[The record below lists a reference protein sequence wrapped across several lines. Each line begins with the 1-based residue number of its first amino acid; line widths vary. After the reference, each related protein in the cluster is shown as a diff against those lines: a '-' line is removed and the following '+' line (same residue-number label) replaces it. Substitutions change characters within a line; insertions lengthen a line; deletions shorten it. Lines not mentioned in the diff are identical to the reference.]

1 MGWTS
6 YHAKHYKENGQID
19 IKAEIRHELFR
30 DPKLIDGT
38 KLEIVRDAV
47 VGSTYFA
54 AIKNT
59 RTNDVWAFICLTQS
73 DRKNYYN
80 FYYKDMDETV
90 VPGDCRCPVSIL
102 KELTP
107 TDSKNANEWRKACMD
122 YHEKKKSRIKLDKTK
137 RYILRAKETINYK
150 CGTIEKGKE
159 VEIFR
164 YRNKWVFLYSWN
176 YCLAQLKYF
185 DVVREVA

>member
-1 MGWTS
+1 MYVAREDAGLPRIMVFD
-6 YHAKHYKENGQID
+6 KEPS
-19 IKAEIRHELFR
+19 K
-30 DPKLIDGT
+30 KDGFFIG
-38 KLEIVRDAV
+38 EYV
-47 VGSTYFA
+47 VLP
-54 AIKNT
+54 
-59 RTNDVWAFICLTQS
+59 VFIFS
-73 DRKNYYN
+73 DY
-80 FYYKDMDETV
+80 
-90 VPGDCRCPVSIL
+90 
-102 KELTP
+102 
-107 TDSKNANEWRKACMD
+107 
-122 YHEKKKSRIKLDKTK
+122 K